1 MQRTTFSLSTFKPR
15 HVLALCCG
23 VLCLAGMDANAAVV
37 QRGTTSAARPTVSRP
52 NTTSRL
58 PTTVTNPVAQPVQTV
73 VEETVV
79 TEEPPVEEAII
90 IENKSSQFDSI
101 LGATS
106 ASSSDLA
113 ADERAALIRAQRAA
127 LDAAGNTE
135 TTTLRIQTAL
145 NTGVNPCDT
154 SLRDCMKTKC
164 GNDFSKCAGDG
175 DTTWGDKLNS
185 CRRDTTCSAEE
196 FKIFAV
202 EIKAD
207 RDHKSKMASYQDVLD
222 CGNNYNN
229 CIFTQCGT
237 DLSKCV
243 GKQTSDAA
251 TAKCA
256 SIARDCQAIDSG
268 LTARAGQVFGTLRD
282 NAQIQVR
289 QDEEKLYALRD
300 QMRSVCSRM
309 GAMFDERS
317 LDCVYTV
324 NLFANNSAT
333 PFASKKA
340 YAGNSFDCTQNW
352 FGIDITTYREN
363 AYRLT
368 REQTSATNAFMGA
381 GVGTAAGAISSGAI
395 NRAIDTHKAERAAKK
410 AEDQHEE
417 DFGDSDQSQQDN
429 QSDHSNQ
436 NNEGDGEANQENSD
450 DKASKKEEKEEKK
463 AERQAEKE
471 VKQAEK
477 EQKKAERQANREAKK
492 ADKAN
497 K

>member
-1 MQRTTFSLSTFKPR
+1 MQRKTFSLSTLNIR
-15 HVLALCCG
+15 HILALCCG
-23 VLCLAGMDANAAVV
+23 VFCFASVDAYAAVV
-37 QRGTTSAARPTVSRP
+37 QRGTTTGARPTVSRP

-58 PTTVTNPVAQPVQTV
+58 PTTVTNPVVQPVQTV
-73 VEETVV
+73 VEESVI
-79 TEEPPVEEAII
+79 EEETPVEEQII
-90 IENKSSQFDSI
+90 VENKSSQFDSI
-101 LGATS
+101 LGAAS

-127 LDAAGNTE
+127 LDASDNANV
-135 TTTLRIQTAL
+135 TTQRIQTAL
-145 NTGVNPCDT
+145 NTGVNSCDT
-154 SLRDCMKTKC
+154 SLRDCMKNKC

-185 CRRDTTCSAEE
+185 CRRETKCSTEE
-196 FKIFAV
+196 FNIFAV

-207 RDHKSKMASYQDVLD
+207 RDHNSKMASYQDVLD

-243 GKQTSDAA
+243 GKKTADAA

-256 SIARDCQAIDSG
+256 NFARDCQAIDSG
-268 LTARAGQVFGTLRD
+268 LAARAGQVFGTLRN

-300 QMRSVCSRM
+300 KMRSVCSRM

-324 NLFANNSAT
+324 NLFANNSPT

-368 REQTSATNAFMGA
+368 REQTSATSAFMGA
-381 GVGTAAGAISSGAI
+381 GLGTAAGAISSGAI

-410 AEDQHEE
+410 AEEQHET
-417 DFGDSDQSQQDN
+417 DFGNSNQSDQSDSEADEN
-429 QSDHSNQ
+429 NGDTSNESSE
-436 NNEGDGEANQENSD
+436 NTSENSGD
-450 DKASKKEEKEEKK
+450 SNTDTQSGGDSSSGNSSDTGGDTSGGEG
-463 AERQAEKE
+463 
-471 VKQAEK
+471 
-477 EQKKAERQANREAKK
+477 
-492 ADKAN
+492 
-497 K
+497 